1 MYTARKAAAHRQRR
15 LILDDDGDLVYDKR
29 TQDGPESFCQLRL
42 KDCLE
47 ASVDSIAWCVIWGI
61 VQGSLESVRYWQ
73 TQMRDIPFQP
83 NMPDPTPVI
92 IEFCQQHKIEIFG
105 SDQND

>member
-42 KDCLE
+42 KDKWEYL
-47 ASVDSIAWCVIWGI
+47 S
-61 VQGSLESVRYWQ
+61 Q
-73 TQMRDIPFQP
+73 TFLRR
-83 NMPDPTPVI
+83 
-92 IEFCQQHKIEIFG
+92 
-105 SDQND
+105 SD

>member
-47 ASVDSIAWCVIWGI
+47 ASVDSIA
-61 VQGSLESVRYWQ
+61 
-73 TQMRDIPFQP
+73 
-83 NMPDPTPVI
+83 
-92 IEFCQQHKIEIFG
+92 
-105 SDQND
+105 